1 MARITISDLS
11 KDKQLSSADMRGI
24 FGGFSL
30 QATRF
35 ASAATLGGQT
45 TQARLDLQNDIQR
58 SNRQFT
64 MMSNIM
70 KNQHDT
76 AKAAI
81 NNLR

>member
-11 KDKQLSSADMRGI
+11 KDKQLSSADMRRI
-24 FGGFSL
+24 LGGFSL
-30 QATRF
+30 GATRF
-35 ASAATLGGQT
+35 ASTATLDGQT
-45 TQARLDLQNDIQR
+45 TQANLDLQNDMQAQ
-58 SNRQFT
+58 NRQFT

-76 AKAAI
+76 AMAVI